1 MVYSASNADFLPLP
15 QDIALRWFKKSHSF
29 YLELLKKKK
38 KLWSDQVLLHS
49 LLFKEK
55 VATQEFAL
63 VVVSVCWQNGGMLYF
78 SDFMEFRGQNMKKW
92 HHIFMLVY

>member
-15 QDIALRWFKKSHSF
+15 QDIALRWFKKSQF
-29 YLELLKKKK
+29 LLRITEKKK

-63 VVVSVCWQNGGMLYF
+63 VVVSVCWQNGSMLYL